1 MTGIHEVKHLLE
13 EQTKAFE
20 AFKHENDQKTGRNGD
35 AIVRINGELDRI
47 GDRLDATQTALDRA
61 PRSWAEESG
70 HMASPERKVF
80 TRFLRKGMDGMAPDE
95 VKVLTV
101 SDDTGAGYLAP
112 AEYVREIIKS
122 EAELSP
128 IRSVAQVRQ
137 TSQRSLEI
145 PRRTGQF
152 SAVWV
157 GEIETRSETT
167 GYTVGLE
174 EVAAHELMAEVY
186 LSNQMIEDAVFNIE
200 QELGEEFS
208 ERFAVAEGAAFVD
221 GNGVKQPEGFLANTD
236 VGETVSGSAATI
248 ADTNGQGDGVI
259 DLFYGI
265 KTAYGRN
272 GTWLLNRNT
281 LASVRKLKDTNNQYI
296 WQPGMAP
303 GQANSILGAP
313 YVEVPDMPDEA
324 ADAYPMAYGDW
335 RRGYLIVDRIT
346 MSVLRDPYTRASQ
359 GQVKF
364 VARRRVGGQVVLAE
378 AMRKLKCSV

>member
-20 AFKHENDQKTGRNGD
+20 AFKTENDRKTGRNED
-35 AIVRINGELDRI
+35 AIGRLNGELDSVAE
-47 GDRLDATQTALDRA
+47 RLDATQAALDRA
-61 PRSWAEESG
+61 PRGWEDDG
-70 HMASPERKVF
+70 RRLASPERKVF
-80 TRFLRKGMDGMAPDE
+80 TQFLRKGMDGMAPEE

-112 AEYVREIIKS
+112 AEYVREIIKA

-167 GYTVGLE
+167 GYTIGLE
-174 EVAAHELMAEVY
+174 EVAAHELLAEVY
-186 LSNQMIEDAVFNIE
+186 LSNQMIEDSVFNIE

-208 ERFAVAEGAAFVD
+208 ERFAVAEGAAFAS
-221 GNGVKQPEGFLANTD
+221 GNGVKRPEGFIDKTD

-248 ADTNGQGDGVI
+248 ADANGQGDGII
-259 DLFYGI
+259 DLFYGV

-281 LASVRKLKDTNNQYI
+281 LASVRKLKDNQNQYI

-303 GQANSILGAP
+303 GQANTILGAP
-313 YVEVPDMPDEA
+313 YVEVPDMPNEA
-324 ADAYPMAYGDW
+324 ANAYPMAYGDW
-335 RRGYLIVDRIT
+335 RRAYLIVDRIT
-346 MSVLRDPYTRASQ
+346 MSVLRDPFTRASQ

-378 AMRKLKCSV
+378 AIRKLKCST

>member
-20 AFKHENDQKTGRNGD
+20 AFKTENDRKTGRNED
-35 AIVRINGELDRI
+35 AIGRLNGELDSVAE
-47 GDRLDATQTALDRA
+47 RLDATQAALDRA
-61 PRSWAEESG
+61 PRGWEDDG
-70 HMASPERKVF
+70 RRLASPERKVF
-80 TRFLRKGMDGMAPDE
+80 TQFLRKGMDGMAPEE

-112 AEYVREIIKS
+112 AEYVREIIKA

-152 SAVWV
+152 SAIWV

-167 GYTVGLE
+167 GYTIGLE
-174 EVAAHELMAEVY
+174 EVAAHELLAEVY
-186 LSNQMIEDAVFNIE
+186 LSNQMIEDSVFNIE

-208 ERFAVAEGAAFVD
+208 ERFAVAEGAAFVS
-221 GNGVKQPEGFLANTD
+221 GSGVKQPEGFLDNTD

-248 ADTNGQGDGVI
+248 ADANGQGDGII
-259 DLFYGI
+259 DLFYGV

-281 LASVRKLKDTNNQYI
+281 LASVRKLKDSQNQYI

-303 GQANSILGAP
+303 GQANTILGAP
-313 YVEVPDMPDEA
+313 YVEVPDMPNEA
-324 ADAYPMAYGDW
+324 ANAYPMAYGDW
-335 RRGYLIVDRIT
+335 RRAYLIVDRIT
-346 MSVLRDPYTRASQ
+346 MSVLRDPFTRASQ

-378 AMRKLKCSV
+378 AIRKLKCST

>member
-20 AFKHENDQKTGRNGD
+20 AFKTENDRKTGRNED
-35 AIVRINGELDRI
+35 AIGRLNGELDSVAE
-47 GDRLDATQTALDRA
+47 RLDATQAALDRA
-61 PRSWAEESG
+61 PRGWEDDG
-70 HMASPERKVF
+70 RRLASPERKVF
-80 TRFLRKGMDGMAPDE
+80 TQFLRKGMDGMAPEE

-112 AEYVREIIKS
+112 AEYVREIIKA

-152 SAVWV
+152 SAIWV

-167 GYTVGLE
+167 GYTIGLE
-174 EVAAHELMAEVY
+174 EVAAHELLAEVY
-186 LSNQMIEDAVFNIE
+186 LSNQMIEDSVFNIE

-208 ERFAVAEGAAFVD
+208 ERFAVAEGAAFVS
-221 GNGVKQPEGFLANTD
+221 GSGVKQPEGFLDNTD
-236 VGETVSGSAATI
+236 VGETVSGNAATI
-248 ADTNGQGDGVI
+248 ADANGQGDGII
-259 DLFYGI
+259 DLFYGV

-281 LASVRKLKDTNNQYI
+281 LASVRKLKDNQNQYI

-303 GQANSILGAP
+303 GQANTILGAP
-313 YVEVPDMPDEA
+313 YVEVPDMPNEA
-324 ADAYPMAYGDW
+324 ANAYPMAYGDW
-335 RRGYLIVDRIT
+335 RRAYLIVDRIT
-346 MSVLRDPYTRASQ
+346 MSVLRDPFTRASQ

-378 AMRKLKCSV
+378 AIRKLKCST

>member
-20 AFKHENDQKTGRNGD
+20 AFKTENDRKTGRNED
-35 AIVRINGELDRI
+35 AIGRLNGELDRVAE
-47 GDRLDATQTALDRA
+47 RLDATQAALDRA
-61 PRSWAEESG
+61 PRGWEDDG
-70 HMASPERKVF
+70 RRLASPERKVF
-80 TRFLRKGMDGMAPDE
+80 TQFLRKGMDGMAPEE

-112 AEYVREIIKS
+112 AEYVREIIKA

-152 SAVWV
+152 SAIWV

-167 GYTVGLE
+167 GYTIGLE
-174 EVAAHELMAEVY
+174 EVAAHELLAEVY
-186 LSNQMIEDAVFNIE
+186 LSNQMIEDSVFNIE

-208 ERFAVAEGAAFVD
+208 ERFAVAEGAAFVS
-221 GNGVKQPEGFLANTD
+221 GSGVKQPEGFLDNTD

-248 ADTNGQGDGVI
+248 ADANGQGDGII
-259 DLFYGI
+259 DLFYGV

-281 LASVRKLKDTNNQYI
+281 LASVRKLKDSQNQYI

-303 GQANSILGAP
+303 GQANTILGAP
-313 YVEVPDMPDEA
+313 YVEVPDMPNEA
-324 ADAYPMAYGDW
+324 ANAYPMAYGDW
-335 RRGYLIVDRIT
+335 RRAYLIVDRIT
-346 MSVLRDPYTRASQ
+346 MSVLRDPFTRASQ

-378 AMRKLKCSV
+378 AIRKLKCST

>member
-1 MTGIHEVKHLLE
+1 MTGIHEVKQLLE

-20 AFKHENDQKTGRNGD
+20 AFKHENDQRTGKNGD
-35 AIVRINGELDRI
+35 AIARINGELDRI
-47 GDRLDATQTALDRA
+47 ADRLDATQTALERA
-61 PRSWAEESG
+61 PRTWAEEG
-70 HMASPERKVF
+70 GLLASPERKVF

-174 EVAAHELMAEVY
+174 EIAAHELMAEVY

-200 QELGEEFS
+200 QELGEEFA
-208 ERFAVAEGAAFVD
+208 ERFAVAEGAAFVT
-221 GNGVKQPEGFLANTD
+221 GNGVKQPEGFLEKTD

-248 ADTNGQGDGVI
+248 ADANGQGDGVI

-281 LASVRKLKDTNNQYI
+281 LASVRKLKDSQNQYI

-303 GQANSILGAP
+303 GQANTILGAP
-313 YVEVPDMPDEA
+313 YVEVPDLPDEA

-335 RRGYLIVDRIT
+335 RRAYLIVDRIT

-378 AMRKLKCSV
+378 AIRKLKCST